1 MNTHLQPS
9 ERSTAPHSLGF
20 TPQHFDPCNLTGDSI
35 DAIGKSTKS
44 ARGFT
49 LIETLIAITVLTI
62 SIVGPL
68 QIVQGVLNSA
78 YNARDQLIG
87 AGLAQ
92 DGMEFVRE
100 IRDSNYLYN
109 ARYDGVV
116 PSFEGFGTVNGN
128 PDCYSRGCKVDSL
141 FQTIVDC
148 GAATCSSAPL
158 YLDSVYR
165 YNQQGLGSQT
175 KFTRTIRLS
184 KPNLADPSETLVTV
198 TVSWENHGNRKVE
211 LQEYFRD
218 WL

>member
-1 MNTHLQPS
+1 MKIPLYTGDSGKAGLPS
-9 ERSTAPHSLGF
+9 GF
-20 TPQHFDPCNLTGDSI
+20 TPQHFHPANLTSDSI
-35 DAIGKSTKS
+35 DAIAQSTKS

-62 SIVGPL
+62 SIVGPF
-68 QIVQGVLNSA
+68 QIVQGVLQSA

-92 DGMEFVRE
+92 EGVEFVRE

-109 ARYDGVV
+109 ARYGSGSV
-116 PSFEGFGTVNGN
+116 PTLEGFGTVGGN
-128 PDCYSRGCKVDSL
+128 PDCYSRGCKVDTL

-148 GAATCSSAPL
+148 GAATCASSPL
-158 YLDSVYR
+158 YLDNASR
-165 YNQQGLGSQT
+165 YNQQMLGTPT
-175 KFTRTIRLS
+175 KFTRTVRLTTIS
-184 KPNLADPSETLVTV
+184 ANEVLVTV
-198 TVSWENHGNRKVE
+198 TVTWENHGSKSVV